1 MVTSVV
7 MLAWP
12 FPLDEAS
19 ACDTFDPSAISWEQF
34 FAEPND
40 DDDEDDDEED
50 EEDDDDEDDELVV
63 DPPELEDGVDVVVW
77 AADLLPPQPAAATAR
92 TTIGTMA
99 KMRLMLELPLS
110 ALGVNLL
117 GRVAVC

>member
-1 MVTSVV
+1 

-19 ACDTFDPSAISWEQF
+19 ACDTFDPSAISCEQF
-34 FAEPND
+34 FVEPKED
-40 DDDEDDDEED
+40 DEEDDDEDEDEEDDDEDDDE
-50 EEDDDDEDDELVV
+50 LVV
-63 DPPELEDGVDVVVW
+63 DPSESVVVGG
-77 AADLLPPQPAAATAR
+77 ADDLLPPHPAAATAR

-110 ALGVNLL
+110 TLVVNLL
-117 GRVAVC
+117 GRVAVI